1 MVYWRRYGKIFSKLK
16 LATQALE
23 IESKS
28 ESWLRQIIKNP
39 CVGGS
44 IPPRATK
51 NLNSPLVGL
60 FSFGLAD
67 EVPLVRI
74 TSPLKLTNEINQGYS
89 L

>member
-1 MVYWRRYGKIFSKLK
+1 MD
-16 LATQALE
+16 A
-23 IESKS
+23 
-28 ESWLRQIIKNP
+28 
-39 CVGGS
+39 